1 MSAGVPGRVPRLFL
15 LSPAY
20 AGGERAKLLL
30 REHSQV
36 PLAVQLRQG
45 RAPLGDVYAFI
56 SELYFR
62 GKVAYSAAFHG
73 PPEGVPG
80 TLVITPGFGLV
91 PADVPL
97 GIDQLKAIASVPVDD
112 SNPDFRNS
120 LQRDAQLIWQHA
132 GPQCLF
138 VLLGSIATGK
148 YVTPLLEVLGEN
160 LVFPSDF
167 VGRGDMSR
175 GGLMLRAARSGTELA
190 YASVGAI
197 SRHGPRPPR
206 LPKLPS
212 RHA

>member
-1 MSAGVPGRVPRLFL
+1 M
-15 LSPAY
+15 
-20 AGGERAKLLL
+20 LL
-30 REHSQV
+30 REQAQFD
-36 PLAVQLRQG
+36 LALQLQQG

-62 GKVAYSAAFHG
+62 GKMAYSTAFHG

-97 GIDQLKAIASVPVDD
+97 GIEQMKAIANVSVDD
-112 SNPDFRNS
+112 RNPDFCNP
-120 LQRDAQLIWQHA
+120 LLRDAGLLLQHV
-132 GPQCLF
+132 GPECLF

-148 YVTPLLEVLGEN
+148 YVTPLLEVFGER

-175 GGLMLRAARSGTELA
+175 GGLMLRAARSGTELE
-190 YASVGAI
+190 YAPIGAV
-197 SRHGPRPPR
+197 SRHGPRPAR
-206 LPKLPS
+206 LPKLPRS
-212 RHA
+212 HA